1 VLVLAGVHGDE
12 PEGFL
17 FLERLEKEVIQ
28 SNPIDKR
35 IALYSCSRI
44 NPDGCEKNRRT
55 NERNVDLNRNLPTRD
70 WTADFSNV
78 RYYPGE
84 APGSEPET
92 RATLQMI
99 ADLKPR
105 VVFSLH
111 SYEHPMIN
119 YNGPCL
125 DLAEEMQKHNG
136 LQPKG
141 DIGYPT
147 PGSLGTWGG
156 HERSLPVI
164 TLEIL
169 RGQPEAQVYE
179 QHFRAMIAGIEFAL
193 HYATPSMAQE

>member
-1 VLVLAGVHGDE
+1 MLAGVHGDE
-12 PEGFL
+12 PEGYL
-17 FLERLEKEVIQ
+17 LLERLEKEIV
-28 SNPIDKR
+28 SGGELDRR
-35 IALYSCSRI
+35 ISLFSCSRI

-70 WTADFSNV
+70 WQADFSNV

-92 RATLQMI
+92 RATLNMI
-99 ADLKPR
+99 ADLQPL
-105 VVFSLH
+105 VIFSLH

-136 LQPKG
+136 LHPKG

-156 HERSLPVI
+156 FERSLPVI
-164 TLEIL
+164 TLEIQ
-169 RGQPEAQVYE
+169 RDQKEHHVWE
-179 QHFRAMIAGIEFAL
+179 QHWRGLVAGMNFAL
-193 HYATPSMAQE
+193 NYAGRAKQR